1 MSTVIAERSP
11 VGMEAERVGQS
22 PAPEVAAVRAPA
34 PARRIVVDDRRAVA
48 AYRLKTSTPGVPSG
62 AAPDAI
68 AGMSSSLTKPTFVR
82 CTCNDLLVGLLDTL
96 DPANAVLEIRGATPG
111 EGATVAL
118 DHSALQTA
126 RGKGFKLAFDA
137 RLLRDYAGFV
147 PLASYVIL
155 DMGVLELER
164 AADLARVVRS
174 STKASA
180 FATQVPNAEAFG
192 RLAGAGVKLFEG
204 QWFAQ
209 PPVRP
214 AKTVKLSYA
223 SLIKLLNLVMREAEV
238 GEIEDLL
245 KHDPGLAF
253 KLLRHIN
260 AVGFGSSIEIT
271 SFRHAVMTLGLKQ
284 LFRWTALLVASTP
297 ANHVAPAAGTLA
309 IVRGR
314 LMELLALETMA
325 PADADLA
332 FITGMFSMLDTL
344 LDMPMEDALALVNL
358 PAPVTDAILSGEGIF
373 ARHLAIA
380 RACEMADGN
389 LLESSVDRHDRIVAA
404 HGEALAWAD
413 KF

>member
-11 VGMEAERVGQS
+11 VGVDKQRAEQS
-22 PAPEVAAVRAPA
+22 PSLEVAAVRAPV

-48 AYRLKTSTPGVPSG
+48 AYRLKTSTPGATLGAKSG
-62 AAPDAI
+62 ATSGTACA
-68 AGMSSSLTKPTFVR
+68 LTKPTFVH
-82 CTCNDLLVGLLDTL
+82 CTCADLLEGLLDTL
-96 DPANAVLEIRGATPG
+96 DPANAILEIRGAIHG
-111 EGATVAL
+111 EGAIVAL
-118 DHSALQTA
+118 DHSALQMA

-174 STKASA
+174 STRASA
-180 FATQVPNAEAFG
+180 FATQVPSAEAYG

-204 QWFAQ
+204 LWFAQ
-209 PPVRP
+209 PPVKP
-214 AKTVKLSYA
+214 AKTAKLSYA

-245 KHDPGLAF
+245 KHDPGLAY

-260 AVGFGSSIEIT
+260 AVGFGSNIEIT
-271 SFRHAVMTLGLKQ
+271 SFRHAVMTLGLKK

-314 LMELLALETMA
+314 VMELLALETMS
-325 PADADLA
+325 PAEADLA

-344 LDMPMEDALALVNL
+344 LDMPMEDALALVDL
-358 PAPVTDAILSGEGIF
+358 PTPVTAAILSGEGIF
-373 ARHLAIA
+373 ARHLETA
-380 RACEMADGN
+380 RACEQVDGG
-389 LLESSVDRHDRIVAA
+389 LLEISVDRHNRIVAA
-404 HGEALAWAD
+404 HLEALAWAD